1 MHMGTEEGD
10 HLVFGLT
17 TTVDGSAPH
26 RVFVVFYIP
35 IGMAVVIQ
43 NAFTVQIAIL
53 VDVARPHSDNGGA
66 PRCREP
72 TERRPQ
78 KASLVHLAQE
88 IFCVADASLPG
99 KK

>member
-1 MHMGTEEGD
+1 MGTEEGD

-26 RVFVVFYIP
+26 RVFVVFHIP
-35 IGMAVVIQ
+35 IGMAVVTQ

-53 VDVARPHSDNGGA
+53 VNFARPHSDNGGA
-66 PRCREP
+66 HRCREP

-78 KASLVHLAQE
+78 KPSFIHLAQ
-88 IFCVADASLPG
+88 
-99 KK
+99 